1 MAEDDCMALT
11 DQDRQRIEEEEY
23 RRIARERALQAA
35 PPSPPSP
42 PPAEPKPQSTAI
54 QTGIAAA
61 FTGFG
66 VGWLFIFPP
75 LGIAYVCL
83 GLMNFAWAHEKS
95 KRKSE

>member
-1 MAEDDCMALT
+1 MALT

-42 PPAEPKPQSTAI
+42 PPATAKPQSTAV
-54 QTGIAAA
+54 QTGLGAA

-75 LGIAYVCL
+75 LGIAYLLL
-83 GLMNFAWAHEKS
+83 GLTNFAWANDQS
-95 KRKSE
+95 KRKSS